1 MARIAV
7 IDDDPVEV
15 ILLSGQAEA
24 YSDALEFEGF
34 TTVED
39 FLAHPEAGSFDLIFL
54 DRRIPPYGSFKETLP
69 KIEQSGVKAPVV
81 LMSAYGFDEEKV
93 ATDLETVGPV
103 SKFVFIEGDMVE
115 EILGRYFP
123 KS

>member
-15 ILLSGQAEA
+15 ILLSGQAESF
-24 YSDALEFEGF
+24 SDKLEFEGF
-34 TTVED
+34 STVEA
-39 FLAHPEAGSFDLIFL
+39 FLQHPDAQRFDLIFL

-69 KIEQSGVKAPVV
+69 KIEAHGVKAPVV

-93 ATDLETVGPV
+93 ESGLETVGPV

-115 EILGRYFP
+115 EILGKYFARG
-123 KS
+123 